1 MTAKSSFPVAGASEG
16 RVPALPF
23 GATVKAIGDPLR
35 LRILRELG
43 SGDRLMVTEIA
54 GRLRVSANLVS
65 KHLAV
70 LRRVGLVDIR
80 QRLYGM
86 PRHVIVD
93 GDRQT
98 LDLGFCVLKLDRIG
112 G

>member
-1 MTAKSSFPVAGASEG
+1 MTAKPSSPVAGESAALT
-16 RVPALPF
+16 PALPF

-35 LRILRELG
+35 LRILRELA
-43 SGDRLMVTEIA
+43 SGDRLMVVEIA

-70 LRRVGLVDIR
+70 LRRVGLVDIL
-80 QRLYGM
+80 QRLYFL
-86 PRHVIVD
+86 PRPFIVD
-93 GDRQT
+93 GERRM
-98 LDLGFCVLKLDRIG
+98 LDLGFCVLKLDQIG